1 MSKWADL
8 YSRFDDNVHTVPV
21 SLKKLPK
28 HTRQVHK
35 HVFGH
40 VPTIDCHCKPH
51 VRFSDDGE
59 YLVVN
64 HRDPERGSCTVDLE
78 TLQ

>member
-8 YSRFDDNVHTVPV
+8 YTKHDDAVHTVPMDTAKIPR
-21 SLKKLPK
+21 LE
-28 HTRQVHK
+28 HVHK

-40 VPTIDCHCKPH
+40 TPSIYCHCKPH
-51 VRFSDDGE
+51 VRFSEDGE

-64 HRDPERGSCTVDLE
+64 HRDQERGSMTADRE